1 MRPVAALAWPVV
13 PEREAQDSVLLR
25 PPLPQAQPKAESF
38 SSVWLLE
45 LSGNIF
51 WESSI
56 QTCVYTAIALRL
68 DRMAFG
74 SCFGMP
80 AFLAGAGT
88 RRVTRLERCGG

>member
-51 WESSI
+51 WESS
-56 QTCVYTAIALRL
+56 TLTVFFAAIAFRL

-74 SCFGMP
+74 SCSGMP
-80 AFLAGAGT
+80 AFPGRAGT
-88 RRVTRLERCGG
+88 QGVTRLERCGG